1 MSATVLC
8 LLHVACT
15 VYALVWNGRLC
26 HWPLTESISTRQTGC
41 TQYDLTLSLPRNM
54 SVYCLGTFL
63 TRTSR
68 NLEDWQSEPSL
79 CVHIGLRTRE
89 HEKSDFKPCH
99 YLLAA
104 NVLVN
109 ALPSTPYLWI
119 PKGREQVKWSPCIR
133 WRKAIKL
140 KYSVKPWSPRAE
152 TPFTI
157 MFRVFLLNCDFEYVL
172 VSQSVG
178 FMCKERSSSDF
189 VFSYDRNDFYLSLS

>member
-1 MSATVLC
+1 
-8 LLHVACT
+8 
-15 VYALVWNGRLC
+15 
-26 HWPLTESISTRQTGC
+26 
-41 TQYDLTLSLPRNM
+41 M
-54 SVYCLGTFL
+54 SVYCLWKFL

-68 NLEDWQSEPSL
+68 NLEDCQSEPLL
-79 CVHIGLRTRE
+79 CVHVSLRTLLFTRE

-109 ALPSTPYLWI
+109 ALPSTSYLWS
-119 PKGREQVKWSPCIR
+119 PKGREQVKWSLCIR
-133 WRKAIKL
+133 WRKTIKQL
-140 KYSVKPWSPRAE
+140 TNSVKPWSPRAE

-189 VFSYDRNDFYLSLS
+189 VFSYNRNDFYLCVS